1 MRWYWSTTRRPLA
14 CTLARDSR
22 LRLSSG
28 RINGGKDGGTTV
40 REIMAMKN
48 VAITVCAM
56 LLLVPASWGTENPPK
71 KFPTGSSHPHRS
83 LAQTQA
89 TGHARSSGS
98 SASLSKS
105 QSGRERE
112 RELERIEHQNTVHPQ
127 AQSRQRSAK
136 AGGQAARIHPEP
148 TGHGSGINYSYH
160 PPRTQSTG
168 SGSRKH

>member
-1 MRWYWSTTRRPLA
+1 
-14 CTLARDSR
+14 
-22 LRLSSG
+22 
-28 RINGGKDGGTTV
+28 
-40 REIMAMKN
+40 MAMKN
-48 VAITVCAM
+48 VGITVCAM
-56 LLLVPASWGTENPPK
+56 LLLLVPASWGTENPPK
-71 KFPTGSSHPHRS
+71 KFHTGSSYPHHS

-98 SASLSKS
+98 SALLSKS
-105 QSGRERE
+105 QSGRE
-112 RELERIEHQNTVHPQ
+112 RELERIEHQNTVHPH